1 MSYDLVGIG
10 NALVDIEVQVSEDL
24 VHKLEVTKGGM
35 TLSTKDNQDQILTQ
49 ISNHTQKI
57 ASGGSAANTIH
68 GFSALGGKGYYLG
81 RVADDTFGKHYT
93 DDMKDCSV
101 GFPGPDA
108 KTDGTGT
115 CLILIT
121 PDSERTILTHLGI
134 SSELHSDNVDETI
147 VKEARTVYIE
157 GYLWT
162 GDETRAAA
170 MKMADAAR
178 QAGVPVAFTLS
189 DAFVVNTYKESLID
203 FIRWKVDILFC
214 NNVEARAMTGEAKDE
229 QAFAALKGMVNTLFM
244 TRGAE
249 GSWTA
254 NSQHAKTHINPFQV
268 KAVDTTGAGDGFVA
282 GLLQGLV
289 RDRAV
294 LGDQKALAALCGF
307 ACAVGALTTT
317 ERGGIPALPSHEALR
332 RFLEHQA
339 PAT

>member
-121 PDSERTILTHLGI
+121 PDSERTMLTHLGI

-170 MKMADAAR
+170 LKMADAAR

-214 NNVEARAMTGEAKDE
+214 NNVEARAMTGEEKDE
-229 QAFAALKGMVNTLFM
+229 TAFAELKGMVDTLFM

-254 NSQHAKTHINPFQV
+254 NSQHAKIHIDPFQV
-268 KAVDTTGAGDGFVA
+268 KAVDTTGAGDLYAA
-282 GLLQGLV
+282 GSLYGLIHNHGLKES
-289 RDRAV
+289 AI
-294 LGDQKALAALCGF
+294 LGSYCAAQVVTHL
-307 ACAVGALTTT
+307 
-317 ERGGIPALPSHEALR
+317 GGRIPAHSHTHVPTI
-332 RFLEHQA
+332 LEIYPGA
-339 PAT
+339 